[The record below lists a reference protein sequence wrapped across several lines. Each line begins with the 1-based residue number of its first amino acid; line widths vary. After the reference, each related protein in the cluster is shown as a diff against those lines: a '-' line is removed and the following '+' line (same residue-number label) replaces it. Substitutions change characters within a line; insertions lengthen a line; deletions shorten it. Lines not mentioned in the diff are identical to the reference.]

1 MAGCKLLKCLN
12 SKLMFHFQNNALAKS
27 PSPQPPCHHLNWLP
41 WQRGKVQLSTAH
53 CIIVTSDWATS
64 SKRFIELF
72 PSLRKNKDIQ
82 QIKFPCSMVRH
93 WQKIL
98 GQFEKVENLLFVKCT
113 IVIKLSY
120 WPQCEKLHFYLFVYN
135 SEFVYT
141 TQN

>member
-1 MAGCKLLKCLN
+1 MAGSKLKCLN
-12 SKLMFHFQNNALAKS
+12 SKLMFHFQNNALDES
-27 PSPQPPCHHLNWLP
+27 PSPQPPCHHFNWLP
-41 WQRGKVQLSTAH
+41 QQRGKVQLSTAH
-53 CIIVTSDWATS
+53 CIIVTSDWDTS